1 MSDQS
6 RGKCPG
12 EERTH
17 VMTQKIANDPTELVT
32 VVVTLKQVI
41 SPVVEARFQV
51 TAPRKDADNKELLL
65 EACNEQE
72 QPQDL
77 WGYYEPQA
85 GEWRFQYEQKLRDL
99 DIDVLASE
107 VVYSEITGV
116 AEDQDE
122 DADEE

>member
-1 MSDQS
+1 M
-6 RGKCPG
+6 
-12 EERTH
+12 RT
-17 VMTQKIANDPTELVT
+17 T
-32 VVVTLKQVI
+32 
-41 SPVVEARFQV
+41 
-51 TAPRKDADNKELLL
+51 KELLL

-85 GEWRFQYEQKLRDL
+85 GEWRFQYEQKLQDL
-99 DIDVLASE
+99 DIDVLASD

-122 DADEE
+122 DQDEG